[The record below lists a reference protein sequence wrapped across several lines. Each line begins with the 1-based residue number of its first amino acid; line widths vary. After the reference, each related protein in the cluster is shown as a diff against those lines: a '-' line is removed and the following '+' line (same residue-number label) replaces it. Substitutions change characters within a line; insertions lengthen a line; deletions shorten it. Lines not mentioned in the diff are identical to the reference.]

1 MNDAIGDELGVFSL
15 IMMAFKWSALT
26 GLALACT
33 LFARNSQALPL
44 VDSSAG
50 LKLLAGA
57 DIWSAPSNV
66 PPRYDGIGFVGTA
79 GGFGYGALGYYELRI
94 IKFIGL
100 ELDLAYQH
108 GSFQRKISYP
118 GFDVT
123 ESVTMNSL
131 RLPILAKLNVP
142 LGLGRLW
149 LGVGPEFTLYQ
160 SSSGS
165 LDHPA
170 ALPPPQPTI
179 STRDVKPTFLT
190 GGLGLV
196 IEIPVIGID
205 IPLEFRASK
214 NLSQPSGILERVT
227 YTPTSED
234 VRAESSWV
242 LRLGAGVGYRF

>member
-1 MNDAIGDELGVFSL
+1 
-15 IMMAFKWSALT
+15 MASKCSALT

-33 LFARNSQALPL
+33 LFARNSHALPL

-57 DIWSAPSNV
+57 DLWSAPSNV
-66 PPRYDGIGFVGTA
+66 PSGYDGIGFVGTA
-79 GGFGYGALGYYELRI
+79 GGFSYGALGYYELRI

-100 ELDLAYQH
+100 EADLAYQH

-118 GFDVT
+118 GGDIT

-149 LGVGPEFTLYQ
+149 FGVGPEFTLYQ

-165 LDHPA
+165 FDYSA
-170 ALPPPQPTI
+170 TAPPLRPSI
-179 STRDVKPTFLT
+179 STRDVKPTFFT

-214 NLSQPSGILERVT
+214 NLSQPSNFTERV
-227 YTPTSED
+227 SLSGNQLD

>member
-1 MNDAIGDELGVFSL
+1 MADDWAYPRL
-15 IMMAFKWSALT
+15 IMMVSKWSALT

-33 LFARNSQALPL
+33 LFARNSLALPL
-44 VDSSAG
+44 IDSSAG

-66 PPRYDGIGFVGTA
+66 PSGYDGIGFVGTG
-79 GGFGYGALGYYELRI
+79 GGFSYGALGYYELRI
-94 IKFIGL
+94 IKFIGV
-100 ELDLAYQH
+100 EADLAYQH
-108 GSFQRKISYP
+108 GSFQRKVSYP

-131 RLPILAKLNVP
+131 RLPILAKLNIP

-160 SSSGS
+160 SSSGKAEVT
-165 LDHPA
+165 A
-170 ALPPPQPTI
+170 AITPPTI
-179 STRDVKPTFLT
+179 TTRDVKPTFFT

-196 IEIPVIGID
+196 IEVPAIGID

-214 NLSQPSGILERVT
+214 NLSQPSGVLERVS
-227 YTPTSED
+227 YTQTSED

-242 LRLGAGVGYRF
+242 LRLGAGIGYRF